1 MGFLRGFLGRRLTT
15 LGLASFA
22 LGAAFIF
29 SWLLVAA
36 ASPHLGVSHADDL
49 ASKQFAVDFRDY
61 WLAAGR
67 MAGHASPY
75 NPAMLFGPIG
85 SQGFDVYRYPPILAF
100 LLIPLSGLDYV
111 SAGWIWVG
119 LSVPA
124 LIVGMVISLQAGG
137 TRLSPQVLIWT
148 GAATVWFLPT
158 LDSLWKGN
166 VESLQVLLIALV
178 LAGGAGARG
187 GSIVAG
193 AWRKV
198 PPVLLVPAL
207 LVRDGRRGVAWLFGA
222 SAILVVPAL
231 IWAPDGFRQLP
242 QILINIS
249 GADSVVATNLAPSSW
264 LTTLTGS
271 SIVGEVAR
279 VAAIIAAFAL
289 VGLSIYLARRPQ
301 GWAAA
306 MLVGGSASL
315 LLPGTIWEHYL
326 LVLLP
331 FGVYVWPRLSFEDK
345 VWLTLAGAV
354 VSGGGFISSFAFLG
368 AVAFVAIALKGLWP
382 PAEQAEISTGGR
394 LVIGQVESGA
404 AQDTLGL

>member
-1 MGFLRGFLGRRLTT
+1 MGFLRGFWDRRQTT
-15 LGLASFA
+15 IGFAIFA
-22 LGAAFIF
+22 LGAVFIF
-29 SWLLVAA
+29 SLLLVTA
-36 ASPHLGVSHADDL
+36 ASPHLGVGNDA

-75 NPAMLFGPIG
+75 NPAMLSGPIG

-119 LSVPA
+119 ISTTA
-124 LIVGMVISLQAGG
+124 LVAGMALAVAAGGISLSM
-137 TRLSPQVLIWT
+137 RVLIWT

-166 VESLQVLLIALV
+166 VEGLQVLLIAIA

-187 GSIVAG
+187 GSVVAG
-193 AWRKV
+193 AWLKV
-198 PPVLLVPAL
+198 APVMLVPAL

-222 SAILVVPAL
+222 SAILVAPAL
-231 IWAPDGFRQLP
+231 LWAPDGFRQLP

-271 SIVGEVAR
+271 SALGEVAR

-289 VGLSIYLARRPQ
+289 VGLSIYLARKPG

-306 MLVGGSASL
+306 MLVGVSASL
-315 LLPGTIWEHYL
+315 LAPGTIWAHYL

-331 FGVYVWPRLSFEDK
+331 FGAYVWPRLSFDAK
-345 VWLTLAGAV
+345 VWLTLAGAL
-354 VSGGGFISSFAFLG
+354 VSVGIFLSSFAFLG

-382 PAEQAEISTGGR
+382 A
-394 LVIGQVESGA
+394 VEAVNASDPIVA
-404 AQDTLGL
+404 AA